1 MTALE
6 KLRQLKLA
14 KTRELYPNVPEIA
27 LPKTEYND
35 RSANGLTRCVLDYLN
50 LSGYFCERTG
60 NEGRVIDG
68 RKTYTDVI
76 GRQKTIGTVK
86 RIKSSG
92 TKGTSD
98 LKAIIGGKMVAIEIK
113 YGADRQSQHQKDYQA
128 MVENAGGTYWIV
140 KSFEQFYELYQDFKS
155 KLLDCNK

>member
-6 KLRQLKLA
+6 KLRQLKLG

-27 LPKTEYND
+27 IPKTEYND
-35 RSANGLTRCVLDYLN
+35 RSANGLTRCVLDYLL
-50 LSGYFCERTG
+50 LSGHFCERTG

-98 LKAIIGGKMVAIEIK
+98 LKAVINGRMVAIEIK

-140 KSFEQFYELYQDFKS
+140 KNFEQFLNLYENYIRFE
-155 KLLDCNK
+155 

>member
-1 MTALE
+1 MQPLE

-14 KTRELYPNVPEIA
+14 KTREMYPNVPEIA

-35 RSANGLTRCVLDYLN
+35 RSANGLTRCVLDYLL
-50 LSGYFCERTG
+50 LSGHFCERTG

-98 LKAIIGGKMVAIEIK
+98 LKAVINGRMVAIEIK

-128 MVENAGGTYWIV
+128 MVEKAGGTYWIV
-140 KSFEQFYELYQDFKS
+140 KNFEQFLNLYENYIRFE
-155 KLLDCNK
+155 

>member
-1 MTALE
+1 MKPLDH
-6 KLRQLKLA
+6 LRQLKLA
-14 KTRELYPNVPEIA
+14 KTRELYPNVPDIA

-35 RSANGLTRCVLDYLN
+35 KSANGLTKCVLDYLN
-50 LSGYFCERTG
+50 LSGNFCERTG
-60 NEGRVIDG
+60 NEGRVIDN

-113 YGADRQSQHQKDYQA
+113 YASDRQSQHQKDYQA

-140 KSFEQFYELYQDFKS
+140 KNFEQFYDLYNDFKS
-155 KLLDCNK
+155 KLLDLKK

>member
-1 MTALE
+1 MSSLE
-6 KLRQLKLA
+6 QLRQLKLA
-14 KTRELYPNVPEIA
+14 KTREMYPNVPDIA

-35 RSANGLTRCVLDYLN
+35 KSANGLTRCVLDYLL
-50 LSGYFCERTG
+50 LSGHFCERTG

-98 LKAIIGGKMVAIEIK
+98 LKAVINGRMVAIEIK
-113 YGADRQSQHQKDYQA
+113 FGADRQSQHQKDYQA
-128 MVENAGGTYWIV
+128 MVEKAGGTYWIV
-140 KSFEQFYELYQDFKS
+140 KNFEQFLNLYENYIRFE
-155 KLLDCNK
+155 

>member
-1 MTALE
+1 MNPLDH
-6 KLRQLKLA
+6 LRQLKLA
-14 KTRELYPNVPEIA
+14 KTKELYPNVPEIA

-35 RSANGLTRCVLDYLN
+35 RSANGLTRCVLDYLL
-50 LSGYFCERTG
+50 LSGHFCERTG

-98 LKAIIGGKMVAIEIK
+98 LKAVINGRMVAIEIK

-128 MVENAGGTYWIV
+128 MVEKAGGTYWIV
-140 KSFEQFYELYQDFKS
+140 KNFEQFLNLYENFIRFE
-155 KLLDCNK
+155 

>member
-1 MTALE
+1 MSSLE
-6 KLRQLKLA
+6 QLRQLKLA
-14 KTRELYPNVPEIA
+14 KTREMYPNVPDIA

-35 RSANGLTRCVLDYLN
+35 KSANGLTRCVLDYLL
-50 LSGYFCERTG
+50 LSGHFCERTG

-98 LKAIIGGKMVAIEIK
+98 LKAVINGRMVAIEIK

-128 MVENAGGTYWIV
+128 MVEKAGGTYWIV
-140 KSFEQFYELYQDFKS
+140 KNFEQFLNLYENYIRFE
-155 KLLDCNK
+155 

>member
-1 MTALE
+1 MSALE

-14 KTRELYPNVPEIA
+14 KTREMYPNIPEIA

-35 RSANGLTRCVLDYLN
+35 RSANGLTRCVLDYLL
-50 LSGYFCERTG
+50 LSGHFCERTG

-98 LKAIIGGKMVAIEIK
+98 LKAVINGRMVAIEIK
-113 YGADRQSQHQKDYQA
+113 FGADRQSQHQKDYQA
-128 MVENAGGTYWIV
+128 MVEKAGGTYWIV
-140 KSFEQFYELYQDFKS
+140 KNFEQFLNLYENYIRFE
-155 KLLDCNK
+155 

>member
-14 KTRELYPNVPEIA
+14 KTKEMYPNVPDIA

-35 RSANGLTRCVLDYLN
+35 RSANGLTRCVLDYLL
-50 LSGYFCERTG
+50 LSGHFCERTG

-98 LKAIIGGKMVAIEIK
+98 LKAVINGRMVAIEIK
-113 YGADRQSQHQKDYQA
+113 FGADRQSQHQKDYQA

-140 KSFEQFYELYQDFKS
+140 KNFEQFLNLYQNYIRFE
-155 KLLDCNK
+155 

>member
-1 MTALE
+1 MSALE

-14 KTRELYPNVPEIA
+14 KTREMYPNVPEIA

-35 RSANGLTRCVLDYLN
+35 RSANGLTRCVLDYLL
-50 LSGYFCERTG
+50 LSGHFCERTG

-98 LKAIIGGKMVAIEIK
+98 LKAVINGRMVAIEIK

-128 MVENAGGTYWIV
+128 MVEKAGGTYWIV
-140 KSFEQFYELYQDFKS
+140 KNFEQFLNLYENYIRFE
-155 KLLDCNK
+155 

>member
-1 MTALE
+1 MKPIE
-6 KLRQLKLA
+6 QLRQLKLA

-35 RSANGLTRCVLDYLN
+35 RSANGLTKCVLDFLN
-50 LSGYFCERTG
+50 LSGHFCERTG
-60 NEGRVIDG
+60 NEGRVIDN

-98 LKAIIGGKMVAIEIK
+98 LKAVINGRMIAIEIK
-113 YGADRQSQHQKDYQA
+113 YGKDRQSEAQKDYQA
-128 MVENAGGTYWIV
+128 MVERAGGEYWIV
-140 KSFEQFYELYQDFKS
+140 KNFEQFFDLYQEFKS
-155 KLLDCNK
+155 KLLDLNK

>member
-6 KLRQLKLA
+6 KLRQLKLG

-27 LPKTEYND
+27 IPKTEYND
-35 RSANGLTRCVLDYLN
+35 RSANGLTRCVLDYLL
-50 LSGYFCERTG
+50 LSGHFCERTG

-98 LKAIIGGKMVAIEIK
+98 LKAVINGRMVAIEIK

-128 MVENAGGTYWIV
+128 MVEKAGGTYWIV
-140 KSFEQFYELYQDFKS
+140 KNFEQFLNLYENYIRFE
-155 KLLDCNK
+155 

>member
-6 KLRQLKLA
+6 KLRQLKLS
-14 KTRELYPNVPEIA
+14 KTREMYPNVPDIA
-27 LPKTEYND
+27 LPKTEYNEK
-35 RSANGLTRCVLDYLN
+35 SANGLTRCVLDYLL
-50 LSGYFCERTG
+50 LSGHFCERTG

-98 LKAIIGGKMVAIEIK
+98 LKAVINGRMVAIEIK
-113 YGADRQSQHQKDYQA
+113 FGADRQSQHQKDYQA

-140 KSFEQFYELYQDFKS
+140 KNFEQFLNLYENFIRFE
-155 KLLDCNK
+155 

>member
-14 KTRELYPNVPEIA
+14 KTKEMYPNVPDIA

-35 RSANGLTRCVLDYLN
+35 RSANGLTRCVLDYLL
-50 LSGYFCERTG
+50 LSGHFCERTG

-98 LKAIIGGKMVAIEIK
+98 LKAVINGRMVAIEIK
-113 YGADRQSQHQKDYQA
+113 FGADRQSQHQKDYQA
-128 MVENAGGTYWIV
+128 MVEKAGGTYWIV
-140 KSFEQFYELYQDFKS
+140 KNFEQFLNLYENFIRFE
-155 KLLDCNK
+155 

>member
-1 MTALE
+1 MSALE

-14 KTRELYPNVPEIA
+14 KTREMYPNVPEIA

-35 RSANGLTRCVLDYLN
+35 RSANGLTRCVLDYLL
-50 LSGYFCERTG
+50 LSGHFCERTG

-98 LKAIIGGKMVAIEIK
+98 LKAVINGRMVAIEIK

-128 MVENAGGTYWIV
+128 MVEKAGGTYWIV
-140 KSFEQFYELYQDFKS
+140 KNFEQFLNLYENFIRFE
-155 KLLDCNK
+155 

>member
-1 MTALE
+1 MKPLE
-6 KLRQLKLA
+6 QLRQLKLA

-35 RSANGLTRCVLDYLN
+35 KSANGLTRCVLDYLL
-50 LSGYFCERTG
+50 LSGHFCERTG

-98 LKAIIGGKMVAIEIK
+98 LKAVINGRMVAIEIK

-128 MVENAGGTYWIV
+128 MVEKAGGTYWIV
-140 KSFEQFYELYQDFKS
+140 KNFEQFLNLYENYIRFE
-155 KLLDCNK
+155 

>member
-1 MTALE
+1 MSALE

-14 KTRELYPNVPEIA
+14 KTREMYPNVPEIA

-35 RSANGLTRCVLDYLN
+35 RSANGLTRCVLDYLL
-50 LSGYFCERTG
+50 LSGHFCERTG

-98 LKAIIGGKMVAIEIK
+98 LKAVINGRMVAIEIK

-140 KSFEQFYELYQDFKS
+140 KNFEQFLNLYENYIRFE
-155 KLLDCNK
+155 